1 MIYIDD
7 IHDLSPGEIVNVLL
21 DENAQPIQFHLPML
35 ATFGDRPV
43 IEIPYDYLLAAY
55 AGELFHAVADKMT
68 YDYVAPFG
76 EDTCIPF
83 TLYFSNI
90 EGMAQAIFEATILFY
105 NTWPGQELVRCW
117 ESIDAFEQQ
126 IKKTPENVVCR
137 DFVRTY
143 LEYKGKV

>member
-7 IHDLSPGEIVNVLL
+7 IYDLSPGEIVNVLL
-21 DENAQPIQFHLPML
+21 DENQQPIKLQLPII
-35 ATFGDRPV
+35 ATFGYLVP
-43 IEIPYDYLLAAY
+43 EHIPYDYLQAAY

-90 EGMAQAIFEATILFY
+90 EGMAQAIFEATLLFY
-105 NTWPGQELVRCW
+105 NTWPGEELVRCW

-137 DFVRTY
+137 DFVCTY
-143 LEYKGKV
+143 LEYKDKV